1 MKNAVRRR
9 TRFQNQLFKTLPSKA
24 QTSNFSIA
32 KHYKHPDISCS
43 TVYKQK
49 GQRKYC
55 TTMIINKLEQQ
66 SALLVLLLP
75 ALIIAA
81 ADHPRMIRHRRESE
95 FLEGLGGPIALKPKN
110 KTDSVEKL
118 LSTEGE
124 LLSTET
130 LLLIN
135 KSTTTQKELISTTP
149 PSSPTTTT
157 TSTTSTTITAKDVVK
172 KKTTT
177 TTTITTKT
185 HPIPK
190 SKSPAITTTM
200 ATSKAPRLSKER
212 KKSESQTSSVNR
224 TKEYST
230 PRCASSL
237 ILNGFYICNRANRP
251 RCCNKSP
258 TNHEDNNNFLQSFK
272 EDLMNDIK
280 KQLEMFKKQIVSKKL
295 QNHDHRLRRIHPES
309 LGKKQH

>member
-1 MKNAVRRR
+1 M
-9 TRFQNQLFKTLPSKA
+9 
-24 QTSNFSIA
+24 
-32 KHYKHPDISCS
+32 
-43 TVYKQK
+43 
-49 GQRKYC
+49 
-55 TTMIINKLEQQ
+55 INKFEQR

-81 ADHPRMIRHRRESE
+81 ADHPRTIRHRRESE

-135 KSTTTQKELISTTP
+135 KSTTQKELISTTP
-149 PSSPTTTT
+149 ITTPPSPSTTTT
-157 TSTTSTTITAKDVVK
+157 TSTTIITATTAEAVVK
-172 KKTTT
+172 KVTETTPIT
-177 TTTITTKT
+177 KETEKTTITTKT

-190 SKSPAITTTM
+190 SKSPPTTTTM

-212 KKSESQTSSVNR
+212 KKSQSQTSSVNR
-224 TKEYST
+224 SKEYST
-230 PRCASSL
+230 PPCASSL

-280 KQLEMFKKQIVSKKL
+280 KQLEMFKKQIVSRKL
-295 QNHDHRLRRIHPES
+295 QNHDHRLRRKHPES